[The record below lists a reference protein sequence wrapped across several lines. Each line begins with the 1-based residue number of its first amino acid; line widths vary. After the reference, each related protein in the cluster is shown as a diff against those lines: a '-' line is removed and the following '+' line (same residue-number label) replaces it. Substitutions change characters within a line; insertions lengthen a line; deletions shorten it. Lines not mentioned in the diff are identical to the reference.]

1 MFLYTMRPGAPQ
13 IFLFFQA
20 SVLWDYISS
29 DPLVIFTEKIFGVL
43 YLLLLH
49 GVGIQNNCY
58 GTLQRS
64 FYRHV

>member
-1 MFLYTMRPGAPQ
+1 MFLYTMRHGAPQ

-49 GVGIQNNCY
+49 GIGI
-58 GTLQRS
+58 
-64 FYRHV
+64 